1 MRKIRK
7 RTVHPHCD
15 AAYRYAKDVLRGKIV
30 ACELTKLACS
40 RFLKDLDDK
49 RWNFNRDRAER
60 FCDFVELMPHV
71 KGKWAGTLLKLEPW
85 QSFIF
90 VNLFGFEDKETGLRR
105 FRRSFVFV
113 PRKNG
118 KGLALDTPI
127 PTPDGWTTMGDLR
140 VGDTLYAEDGSE
152 CTVTFVSD
160 HRELDCY
167 EIKFAN
173 GEKIVC
179 DGDHLWE
186 TQSWYSR
193 TPKVRDTR
201 SMFCAQ
207 GVIDTFEIPI
217 LGAPSIPIV
226 SIKKVDTVKTK
237 CIQVDSANSLFLC
250 GRTMIPTH
258 NTSIS
263 APLGLGMLTIEA
275 EPGSEVYCGATRE
288 SQADEVFR
296 PAKAMAER
304 ARGFKGVYGIT
315 VAASAIHREMG
326 MSFFKRLIG
335 KPGEGQSP
343 YCAIHDEY
351 HEHPT
356 SEQVD
361 SMDTGMG
368 ARQEPLQFIIT
379 TAGTDTSSPCKDMY
393 DYACKVLDGS
403 FENEQFFALIYGCD
417 QGDDWTD
424 FDVWKKANPNLGVS
438 ISEDYLRGKLQEA
451 IQRTSLQNTVKT
463 KHLNVWCNVGVG
475 WMNMAKWAE
484 NANPLMRLEDFKG
497 SKAWVGIDL
506 ASKVDLTA
514 MMILIFHE
522 SRFYL
527 FGKYYLPSETVEL
540 KGNEHYQRWAAD
552 GILTS
557 TPGARTDYGYLED
570 DLKAVYGLL
579 EVQEVVY
586 DPREAEY
593 LMQNIREQVSC
604 PVVEFI
610 QSAAQLSE
618 PMKEFEAQYLAGNL
632 IHTGDPVL
640 AWSASNVVLRE
651 NRNKMYYPCK
661 ERQENKIDP
670 IVAAIMAMARAKAG
684 IEDLATQGF
693 VEL

>member
-1 MRKIRK
+1 
-7 RTVHPHCD
+7 
-15 AAYRYAKDVLRGKIV
+15 
-30 ACELTKLACS
+30 
-40 RFLKDLDDK
+40 
-49 RWNFNRDRAER
+49 
-60 FCDFVELMPHV
+60 
-71 KGKWAGTLLKLEPW
+71 
-85 QSFIF
+85 
-90 VNLFGFEDKETGLRR
+90 
-105 FRRSFVFV
+105 
-113 PRKNG
+113 
-118 KGLALDTPI
+118 
-127 PTPDGWTTMGDLR
+127 
-140 VGDTLYAEDGSE
+140 
-152 CTVTFVSD
+152 
-160 HRELDCY
+160 
-167 EIKFAN
+167 
-173 GEKIVC
+173 
-179 DGDHLWE
+179 
-186 TQSWYSR
+186 
-193 TPKVRDTR
+193 
-201 SMFCAQ
+201 
-207 GVIDTFEIPI
+207 
-217 LGAPSIPIV
+217 
-226 SIKKVDTVKTK
+226 
-237 CIQVDSANSLFLC
+237 
-250 GRTMIPTH
+250 
-258 NTSIS
+258 
-263 APLGLGMLTIEA
+263 
-275 EPGSEVYCGATRE
+275 
-288 SQADEVFR
+288 
-296 PAKAMAER
+296 
-304 ARGFKGVYGIT
+304 
-315 VAASAIHREMG
+315 
-326 MSFFKRLIG
+326 
-335 KPGEGQSP
+335 
-343 YCAIHDEY
+343 
-351 HEHPT
+351 
-356 SEQVD
+356 
-361 SMDTGMG
+361 MDTGMG

-403 FENEQFFALIYGCD
+403 FENEQFFALIYGID
-417 QGDDWTD
+417 PPDDWTD

-475 WMNMAKWAE
+475 WMNMAKWVE

-497 SKAWVGIDL
+497 SKAWIGIDL

-540 KGNEHYQRWAAD
+540 KGNEHYQRWALD

-570 DLKAVYGLL
+570 DLKAIYGLL

-651 NRNKMYYPCK
+651 NRNKLYYPCK

-670 IVAAIMAMARAKAG
+670 IVAAIMAMARAKAS